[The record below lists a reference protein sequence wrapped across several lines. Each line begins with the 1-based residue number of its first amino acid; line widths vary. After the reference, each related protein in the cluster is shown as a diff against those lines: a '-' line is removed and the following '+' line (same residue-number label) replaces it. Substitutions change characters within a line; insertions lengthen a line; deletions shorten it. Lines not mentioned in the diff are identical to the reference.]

1 MCEALSIQLS
11 GFYAWVD
18 KPKSKRQL
26 EDERLMGLIK
36 HSWLESGCVYGYRK
50 VTSDLKD
57 LGEAC
62 SKHRVAKLMKLEGIK
77 AQVGYKKHKGH
88 FSGKPAVVADNV
100 LDRQFTVTQP
110 NRYWVT
116 DITYIRTQGIQALP
130 LSCTQQTLHGSL
142 RYSGTASS
150 SMAKKTQESSAHT
163 LRSRE
168 SIYRL

>member
-1 MCEALSIQLS
+1 MCEALSIQRS

-62 SKHRVAKLMKLEGIK
+62 IKHRVAKLMKLEGIK
-77 AQVGYKKHKGH
+77 AQVGYRKYKGH
-88 FSGKPAVVADNV
+88 ISGNTAVVAANV
-100 LDRQFTVTQP
+100 LNRKFTVATL
-110 NRYWVT
+110 NRYLFTQIKIVNLRVMNGVT
-116 DITYIRTQGIQALP
+116 
-130 LSCTQQTLHGSL
+130 S
-142 RYSGTASS
+142 
-150 SMAKKTQESSAHT
+150 
-163 LRSRE
+163 
-168 SIYRL
+168 

>member
-1 MCEALSIQLS
+1 MCESLSIQRS

-62 SKHRVAKLMKLEGIK
+62 IKHRVAKLMKLEGIK
-77 AQVGYKKHKGH
+77 AQVGYRK
-88 FSGKPAVVADNV
+88 
-100 LDRQFTVTQP
+100 
-110 NRYWVT
+110 Y
-116 DITYIRTQGIQALP
+116 
-130 LSCTQQTLHGSL
+130 
-142 RYSGTASS
+142 
-150 SMAKKTQESSAHT
+150 
-163 LRSRE
+163 
-168 SIYRL
+168 